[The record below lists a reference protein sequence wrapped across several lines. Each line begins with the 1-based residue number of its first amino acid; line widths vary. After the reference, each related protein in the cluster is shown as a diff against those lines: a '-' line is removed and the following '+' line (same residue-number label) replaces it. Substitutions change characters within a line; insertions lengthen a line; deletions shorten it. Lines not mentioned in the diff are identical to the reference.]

1 MNGRSRRRAE
11 RNYVPPGRRNS
22 TRNGALTWFF
32 HVHYYPGR
40 EFGINILKTN
50 IRHGRLGERM
60 KYPDPVFGFCAL
72 SVVVCAM
79 SAGLACSPAAKP
91 GTRTIAMS
99 ALEDKVRG
107 GWAGKMIGVSFGAPT
122 EFSSNGRI
130 NESELPPWKPERV
143 ENAIHQD
150 DLYVGMTMSETMD
163 RLGLEATTEEFG
175 EAFRVS
181 QYGLWHANAAARRLL
196 NLGLKAPMSGHPL
209 YNIHAN
215 DIDFQIEADFIGLMC
230 PGLPREAS
238 KYSDR
243 VGRVMNYGDGLYGG
257 MFLNGMYAAAF
268 FESDVR
274 EVVEAGWACLPRES
288 EYARLIRD
296 VLDWSAKDPGDWKKT
311 WRLVENKWD
320 KDESCPDGALDPF
333 NIDAKINGGY
343 IAIGL
348 LFGGKDFGRTIEI
361 AARCGQDSD
370 CNPSSAGGVL
380 GVILGYG
387 AIPDFWKS
395 GIPALADVKFEYT
408 RSSFNDISR
417 ATLARALEVVR
428 AAGGKVTKT
437 AVTVPTETPVPARLE
452 QWTMGVPDRRL
463 GFKDASWAFK
473 GGWKPVMAGEK
484 KQDVVGM
491 SASGAGAEA
500 VLTFTGSAV
509 SIQGLLD
516 QEGGRADV
524 YVDGKRARDMDCYI
538 VPRTFDSSLW
548 HVYGLE
554 QGTHAVR
561 IVARADADPRSTGKK
576 IVISGAVIYR
586 NR

>member
-1 MNGRSRRRAE
+1 VS
-11 RNYVPPGRRNS
+11 PFS
-22 TRNGALTWFF
+22 
-32 HVHYYPGR
+32 
-40 EFGINILKTN
+40 
-50 IRHGRLGERM
+50 GERM
-60 KYPDPVFGFCAL
+60 KDPNRVSVFCAL
-72 SVVVCAM
+72 SALVCAL
-79 SAGLACSPAAKP
+79 SAGVACSPAAKP
-91 GTRTIAMS
+91 GARTIAMS
-99 ALEDKVRG
+99 ALEDKIRG
-107 GWAGKMIGVSFGAPT
+107 GWAGKVIGVSFGAPT
-122 EFSSNGRI
+122 EFSSNGKV
-130 NESELPPWKPERV
+130 NEAELPPWKPERV

-175 EAFRVS
+175 EAFKVS

-196 NLGLKAPMSGHPL
+196 NLGLKAPMSGDPL

-230 PGLPREAS
+230 PGLPREANT
-238 KYSDR
+238 YSER

-274 EVVEAGWACLPRES
+274 KVVEAGWACLPRAS

-296 VLDWSAKDPGDWKKT
+296 VLDWSARDPGDWKKT
-311 WRLVENKWD
+311 WRLVEDKWD
-320 KDESCPDGALDPF
+320 KNESCPDGALDPF
-333 NIDAKINGGY
+333 NIDAKMNGGY
-343 IAIGL
+343 VAIGL
-348 LFGGKDFGRTIEI
+348 LFGGRDFGRTVEI

-380 GVILGYG
+380 GVVIGYA

-417 ATLARALEVVR
+417 ATLARALKVVQ
-428 AAGGKVTKT
+428 AAGGKATET
-437 AVTVPTETPVPARLE
+437 AVTVPLETPVPARLE

-463 GFKDASWAFK
+463 GFKDKAWAWK
-473 GGWKPVMAGEK
+473 GDWRPEVGGEK
-484 KQDVVGM
+484 RQDVVGM
-491 SASGAGAEA
+491 RASGVGAEA
-500 VLTFTGSAV
+500 GLTFTGSAV
-509 SIQGLLD
+509 SIQGVLD

-524 YVDGKRARDMDCYI
+524 YVDGKKARDMDCYI

-548 HVYGLE
+548 HVYGLA
-554 QGTHAVR
+554 QGTHTVR
-561 IVARADADPRSTGKK
+561 IVPRADADPRSTGKK
-576 IVISGAVIYR
+576 IAISGAVIYR